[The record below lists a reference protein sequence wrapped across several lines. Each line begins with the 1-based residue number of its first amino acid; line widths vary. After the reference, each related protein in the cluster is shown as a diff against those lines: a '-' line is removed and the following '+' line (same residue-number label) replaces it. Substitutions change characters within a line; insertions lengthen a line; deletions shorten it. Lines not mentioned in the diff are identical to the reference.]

1 MSNLNYIKQLKQ
13 DQITILEKKKK
24 FVNTSKIFINTK
36 SLKNLKN

>member
-24 FVNTSKIFINTK
+24 VCKHF
-36 SLKNLKN
+36 KNIH